1 MTSGTHNHANRAAHI
16 DARRRGYVEDIVFAD
31 WHAGRSFDGLARH
44 KLGRIAI
51 EVLDALDEGSAMD
64 GFRCI
69 G

>member
-1 MTSGTHNHANRAAHI
+1 MTSGTHNHANRAPH
-16 DARRRGYVEDIVFAD
+16 IVFAD